1 MTRGIDHLVAG
12 LARDPGP
19 GLTPGSRELLD
30 EITRLP
36 AAVPAVRTP
45 AAAPPTRLPTLVHA
59 AQIPAIV
66 PATRIRK
73 RRMWALLPASFAVVL
88 AWALTAPA
96 QAALDIRREGD
107 FFMVVV
113 KNPHADPRVYSSE
126 LRSVGLPIRIVT
138 EPVSPS
144 RVGTFTTAPDP
155 VPDATSSSTPTGD
168 NSDLPWQGDPGP
180 ISGIEPLE
188 SCAAHQPCVLG
199 VRILATATAQTV
211 IRLGRPAR
219 PGEIYRSTAR
229 LDMPGEL
236 LHCVPFVNRTV
247 SEVRSLVARKGIGT
261 VKWVYRAGNRELNPP
276 PASWFVHEGWP
287 YSADTVL
294 FYVGPTKTEAVD
306 TC

>member
-1 MTRGIDHLVAG
+1 MTPKIDHLVAG

-36 AAVPAVRTP
+36 AAAQIP
-45 AAAPPTRLPTLVHA
+45 AAVPPTRLP
-59 AQIPAIV
+59 V

-113 KNPHADPRVYSSE
+113 KDPHADPRVYSSE
-126 LRSVGLPIRIVT
+126 LRSAGLPIRIVT
-138 EPVSPS
+138 EPASPS
-144 RVGTFTTAPDP
+144 RVGTFTTIPASVLDTTL
-155 VPDATSSSTPTGD
+155 TSSSSPSLAATPTGD
-168 NSDLPWQGDPGP
+168 RADLPWQGDSGP
-180 ISGIEPLE
+180 IGISGIESLG
-188 SCAAHQPCVLG
+188 SCVADQPCVLG
-199 VRILATATAQTV
+199 VRILATATLQTV
-211 IRLGRPAR
+211 ISLGRPAR

-247 SEVRSLVARKGIGT
+247 SEVRSLVVRKGVRI
-261 VKWVYRAGNRELNPP
+261 VKWVDQSAGRELNPP
-276 PASWFVHEGWP
+276 PDSWFVHEGWP

-294 FYVGPTKTEAVD
+294 FYVGPTRTEAVD